1 MNAVL
6 TTNNNL
12 CFLFVLCLAFSTE
25 FVTGSLKSEGT
36 DKLGVRARKSSFHS
50 VMTQRGS
57 VVGKETTNT
66 SNHNNSNNGN
76 SNSNNNNNNNNNI
89 VESVGSPSS
98 SNTRLVVDN
107 NSVRRRSGSDFKI
120 EFSEQGDKFRSIQ
133 QWLNESILDHR
144 SINPILRI
152 PGSECVHRLPSSS
165 SLHEGEEL
173 GGLSTSNRNLSR
185 SVPKMAS

>member
-1 MNAVL
+1 M
-6 TTNNNL
+6 
-12 CFLFVLCLAFSTE
+12 
-25 FVTGSLKSEGT
+25 
-36 DKLGVRARKSSFHS
+36 
-50 VMTQRGS
+50 
-57 VVGKETTNT
+57 GKETT
-66 SNHNNSNNGN
+66 NNSNNGN
-76 SNSNNNNNNNNNI
+76 SNSNSNNNNNI

-98 SNTRLVVDN
+98 SNTKLAVDN
-107 NSVRRRSGSDFKI
+107 SSVRRRSGSDFKI

-144 SINPILRI
+144 SINPILPI

-173 GGLSTSNRNLSR
+173 AGGLSTSNRNLSR

>member
-1 MNAVL
+1 MNVLL
-6 TTNNNL
+6 TTYNNL
-12 CFLFVLCLAFSTE
+12 CFLFVFCLAFSTE

-76 SNSNNNNNNNNNI
+76 SSNNNNNYI

-98 SNTRLVVDN
+98 SNTKLAVDN

-133 QWLNESILDHR
+133 QWLNEGILDHK
-144 SINPILRI
+144 SINPILPI
-152 PGSECVHRLPSSS
+152 PGSDCVHRLPSSS
-165 SLHEGEEL
+165 SLHEGDGL